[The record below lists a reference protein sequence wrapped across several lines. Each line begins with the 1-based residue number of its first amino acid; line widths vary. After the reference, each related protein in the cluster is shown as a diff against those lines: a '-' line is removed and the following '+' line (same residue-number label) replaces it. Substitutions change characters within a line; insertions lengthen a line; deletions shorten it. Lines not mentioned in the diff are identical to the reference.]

1 MKNRIDTSRQTTPW
15 SNNPNKSVSE
25 KFIDEKYQ
33 ENYKNKHMKLI
44 DTKEYELINSVE
56 IKECRYCSSHNI
68 KKNGFTKSKIQRYYC
83 KDCHKEFT
91 PTTGTIFENHKIS
104 ISEWIEFLL
113 DIFNYGSL
121 TLTSKVN
128 KNSMNTIIFWLSK
141 IFLLLEDYQEDIILK
156 ETVYIDE
163 MYYTVRKGDIKTKD
177 GKKLR
182 GISKNQ
188 CCIGI
193 GYDKNTIYA
202 KFECFGKPNDDS
214 TSKTFLKH
222 IEVGSHIIHDD
233 EKTHIKLIN
242 DLNLSDESYKS
253 TYLKTLDDKNNPLR
267 PINHQC
273 DLIRQFLNSHSGFD
287 REDLQ
292 DYLNLY
298 CFMNSK
304 PWNKLEK
311 VKILLELALNTNV
324 TLKYRELFE
333 VTSK

>member
-1 MKNRIDTSRQTTPW
+1 MT
-15 SNNPNKSVSE
+15 
-25 KFIDEKYQ
+25 
-33 ENYKNKHMKLI
+33 
-44 DTKEYELINSVE
+44 
-56 IKECRYCSSHNI
+56 
-68 KKNGFTKSKIQRYYC
+68 
-83 KDCHKEFT
+83 
-91 PTTGTIFENHKIS
+91 
-104 ISEWIEFLL
+104 
-113 DIFNYGSL
+113 
-121 TLTSKVN
+121 
-128 KNSMNTIIFWLSK
+128 
-141 IFLLLEDYQEDIILK
+141 
-156 ETVYIDE
+156 
-163 MYYTVRKGDIKTKD
+163 
-177 GKKLR
+177 
-182 GISKNQ
+182 
-188 CCIGI
+188 
-193 GYDKNTIYA
+193 A
-202 KFECFGKPNDDS
+202 KFECFGKPNDDN

-311 VKILLELALNTNV
+311 VKILLERALNTNV